1 MSKFLGPVHFWL
13 YRKIQFQESLI
24 DALISYAVQEGWNDE
39 DLTRYS
45 CQDRRQ
51 LDEIIDETN
60 IHGWLQARI
69 QDAEK
74 RYAALVLHLV
84 GSDETRLSAL
94 KQAAVA
100 FGSTQN
106 LSASTAP
113 EAFHRLDDLLL
124 DACRAIRSTAFPKAA
139 MMP

>member
-84 GSDETRLSAL
+84 GSDET
-94 KQAAVA
+94 
-100 FGSTQN
+100 
-106 LSASTAP
+106 
-113 EAFHRLDDLLL
+113 LLL
-124 DACRAIRSTAFPKAA
+124 LVPPRTCRHPLRLKPSTVSTISCWTACRAIRSTAFPKAA

>member
-60 IHGWLQARI
+60 IH
-69 QDAEK
+69 
-74 RYAALVLHLV
+74 
-84 GSDETRLSAL
+84 
-94 KQAAVA
+94 
-100 FGSTQN
+100 
-106 LSASTAP
+106 
-113 EAFHRLDDLLL
+113 
-124 DACRAIRSTAFPKAA
+124 
-139 MMP
+139 

>member
-74 RYAALVLHLV
+74 RYAL
-84 GSDETRLSAL
+84 
-94 KQAAVA
+94 
-100 FGSTQN
+100 
-106 LSASTAP
+106 
-113 EAFHRLDDLLL
+113 
-124 DACRAIRSTAFPKAA
+124 
-139 MMP
+139 

>member
-51 LDEIIDETN
+51 LDEIIDETSRMQKN
-60 IHGWLQARI
+60 GMP
-69 QDAEK
+69 
-74 RYAALVLHLV
+74 
-84 GSDETRLSAL
+84 LSSCTL
-94 KQAAVA
+94 
-100 FGSTQN
+100 
-106 LSASTAP
+106 
-113 EAFHRLDDLLL
+113 
-124 DACRAIRSTAFPKAA
+124 
-139 MMP
+139 

>member
-84 GSDETRLSAL
+84 GS
-94 KQAAVA
+94 
-100 FGSTQN
+100 
-106 LSASTAP
+106 
-113 EAFHRLDDLLL
+113 
-124 DACRAIRSTAFPKAA
+124 
-139 MMP
+139 

>member
-69 QDAEK
+69 QDAEN
-74 RYAALVLHLV
+74 
-84 GSDETRLSAL
+84 GMPLSSCTL
-94 KQAAVA
+94 
-100 FGSTQN
+100 
-106 LSASTAP
+106 
-113 EAFHRLDDLLL
+113 
-124 DACRAIRSTAFPKAA
+124 
-139 MMP
+139 